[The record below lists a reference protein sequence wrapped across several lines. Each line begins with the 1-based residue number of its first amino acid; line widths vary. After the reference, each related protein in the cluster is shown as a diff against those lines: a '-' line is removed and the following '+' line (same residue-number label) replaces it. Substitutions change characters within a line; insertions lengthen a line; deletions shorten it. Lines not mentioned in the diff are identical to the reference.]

1 MNKESRYYQL
11 SHPSGKMP
19 DRQEEL
25 WRFGRP
31 QTHANAV
38 AKILAEHSSAGEIF
52 CNAPAAY
59 QTAMDEA
66 QRISMIRSTGS
77 HALIEQHAKQP
88 AAGLRLHL
96 TESLEEEIHIHC
108 QTQQLLCVGI
118 DIILEAGVK
127 ASIVEEHRSHGEALL
142 FALRRITLKEGA
154 ELRIELRETGSG
166 KSRAFNITEC
176 NLYSAKLVHIT
187 RHEEHIWARE
197 ESSVNLEKQEGSTE
211 ASSAKLL
218 SANYL
223 RGVQMLDQRTDQNHM
238 VAAAQSELLYKN
250 VMDDR
255 AQAVF
260 NGSIHVAE
268 GAHQTEAYQTN
279 RNLMLSEQCSIH
291 SLPGLEILADDV
303 KCSHGSA
310 SGPMDE
316 EQLFFMMSRGLSRD
330 VATRLVAEGFLQ
342 IEA

>member
-1 MNKESRYYQL
+1 MNKDSRYYQL

-31 QTHANAV
+31 QTHAAAV
-38 AKILAEHSSAGEIF
+38 AKILAQHSSAGEIF
-52 CNAPAAY
+52 CNAPASC
-59 QTAMDEA
+59 QMPMDEA
-66 QRISMIRSTGS
+66 HRISAIRSTGS
-77 HALIEQHAKQP
+77 HALIDEHARQV

-96 TESLEEEIHIHC
+96 RESMAEEILIRC
-108 QTQQLLCVGI
+108 ETQQLLCVGI

-127 ASIVEEHRSHGEALL
+127 ARIVEEHRSHGEALL
-142 FALRRITLKEGA
+142 FALRRISLKEGA
-154 ELRIELRETGSG
+154 ELHIELRESGSG

-176 NLYSAKLVHIT
+176 NLRSAKLVHIT
-187 RHEEHIWARE
+187 RHEEHLWARE
-197 ESSVNLEKQEGSTE
+197 ESSVNLEEEKGST
-211 ASSAKLL
+211 ADCTARLL

-238 VAAAQSELLYKN
+238 MASAQSELLYKN
-250 VMDDR
+250 VLDGR
-255 AQAVF
+255 ATAVF
-260 NGSIHVAE
+260 NGNIHVAE
-268 GAHQTEAYQTN
+268 GAHQSEAYQTN
-279 RNLMLSEQCSIH
+279 RNLMLSEQASIH

-330 VATRLVAEGFLQ
+330 VATRLVAQGFLQ
-342 IEA
+342 IEE